1 MHNEAEG
8 ETMHNEAE
16 GETKHNEAEGET
28 MHNEAEGKSVYSYA
42 PVAVALTLTED
53 EKKRL
58 KNKFDIA

>member
-1 MHNEAEG
+1 
-8 ETMHNEAE
+8 
-16 GETKHNEAEGET
+16 

-42 PVAVALTLTED
+42 PVAVVLTLPED